1 MEGENPD
8 PQSKGA
14 SMRRRTI
21 AAASAAAVALSLGGF
36 ASSASADT
44 HATDV
49 PKVSNSFGPGGE
61 VHFDIE
67 PANLVIS
74 EYSTGRGIE
83 WEMWGPEVAVGT
95 GDLYGT
101 WIGYENEVNLYYEDV
116 TIILFAPIDGYFTEY
131 AVTGDFE
138 APQDPQDKTRGFIE
152 YPRPL

>member
-1 MEGENPD
+1 
-8 PQSKGA
+8 
-14 SMRRRTI
+14 MRRRTI
-21 AAASAAAVALSLGGF
+21 AAASAAAVAITVGGF
-36 ASSASADT
+36 TSSASAGMRS
-44 HATDV
+44 TDV

-61 VHFDIE
+61 VHFDVE

-83 WEMWGPEVAVGT
+83 WEMWGPEAAVGT

-101 WIGYENEVNLYYEDV
+101 WVEGEYYEDV
-116 TIILFAPIDGYFTEY
+116 TIILFAPDDGYFTEY

-138 APQDPQDKTRGFIE
+138 APQYPQDKTRGFIE